1 MPLPS
6 PSLRE
11 PASLPRETCADVMRV
26 MGVAPEYTEAAEAQ
40 VPVAARRV
48 PALAPLFVEGGPA
61 DALYLGRH
69 GHFKVLNINREG
81 YEQVL
86 DFAGRGDLMGCEVLG
101 RATHASSAIALDD
114 SSAWVLPL
122 RDLRALRRS
131 VPAFDDVLHRALAQQ
146 VQHVGEMAELMSAV
160 AAEVRLAR
168 FLLHQSARAAA
179 RGQSPRRLLL
189 RMSRR
194 DIASYLGLAHET
206 ISRGMTLFARWG
218 CLVVH
223 NREIEILDP
232 QMLAACARST
242 RGRWAPGDEPVPG
255 MTAERARHAG
265 GLGAAPPRVSA
276 PVQAAMS

>member
-1 MPLPS
+1 MPFPS
-6 PSLRE
+6 PTPRE
-11 PASLPRETCADVMRV
+11 AAAPLRETCADVMRV
-26 MGVAPEYTEAAEAQ
+26 MGLAPEFTEAPEAR
-40 VPVAARRV
+40 VPVATRRV
-48 PALAPLFVEGGPA
+48 PALSPLFVEGAPA

-69 GHFKVLNINREG
+69 GHFKIVSINREG

-101 RATHASSAIALDD
+101 RATHANSALALDD

-131 VPAFDDVLHRALAQQ
+131 VPAFDDVLHRALAAQ
-146 VQHVGEMAELMSAV
+146 VQHVSEMAELMSAV
-160 AAEVRLAR
+160 AAEVRVAR

-179 RGQSPRRLLL
+179 NGQSPRRLLL

-206 ISRGMTLFARWG
+206 ISRCMTLFARWG
-218 CLVVH
+218 CLDVR

-232 QMLAACARST
+232 LVLSACARST
-242 RGRWAPGDEPVPG
+242 RGRWSPGDDLTPS
-255 MTAERARHAG
+255 RDAG
-265 GLGAAPPRVSA
+265 AGRTGAAPPQER
-276 PVQAAMS
+276 PAAAVLP